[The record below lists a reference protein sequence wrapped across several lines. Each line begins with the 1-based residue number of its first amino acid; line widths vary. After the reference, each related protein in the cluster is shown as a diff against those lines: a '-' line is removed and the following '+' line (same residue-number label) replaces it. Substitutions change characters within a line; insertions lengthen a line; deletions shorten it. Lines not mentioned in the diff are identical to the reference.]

1 MKIRSMTGF
10 GHSESEAG
18 NRKFTV
24 EIKAVNHRFLEV
36 GIRSPKA
43 FNIFEASIRSTIK
56 EYLSRGKVDVFITF
70 EDNSETL
77 GHVRYNGGLAREY
90 LEHIRSIS
98 DEFGLKNDVSAVALS
113 RFPDVFTTQDMSLDE
128 EELWKELEAVLRQA
142 LKNHVNS
149 REAEGENL
157 RNDILEKLEGMSRDV
172 AVIEENSPRIV
183 EEYRNKLR
191 AKVAELIDDS
201 QIDEARLTTEVV
213 LYADKI
219 CVDEEIV
226 RLKSHI
232 EAMRKT
238 LNDGGNCGRK
248 LDFIAQEMNRE
259 ANTTLSKAGDL
270 ITSDMAI
277 ELKTAIEKV
286 REQIQ
291 NIE

>member
-98 DEFGLKNDVSAVALS
+98 NEFGLKNDVSAVALS

>member
-1 MKIRSMTGF
+1 MKVRSMTGF
-10 GHSESEAG
+10 GHAQVDTH

-36 GIRSPKA
+36 GIRSPKV
-43 FNIFEASIRSTIK
+43 FNIFESSIRSTIK
-56 EYLSRGKVDVFITF
+56 EYINRGKVDVFINY
-70 EDNSETL
+70 EDNSESG
-77 GHVRYNGGLAREY
+77 GHVHYNSNLAREY
-90 LEHIRSIS
+90 LDHIRDIS
-98 DEFGLKNDVSAVALS
+98 NDFGLKNDVSAVALS
-113 RFPDVFTTQDMSLDE
+113 RFPDVFTTQDVSLDE
-128 EELWKELEAVLRQA
+128 DELWKELETAIKVA
-142 LKNHVNS
+142 LEHHVKT

-157 RNDILEKLEGMSRDV
+157 RSDIMEKLDV
-172 AVIEENSPRIV
+172 MQKNVALIEENSPKIV
-183 EEYRNKLR
+183 EEYRKKLR
-191 AKVAELIDDS
+191 AKVAELLDDS

-232 EAMRKT
+232 EAMRKA
-238 LNDGGNCGRK
+238 LSDGGSCGRR

-270 ITSDMAI
+270 ITSDIAI
-277 ELKTAIEKV
+277 DLKTDIEKI

>member
-10 GHSESEAG
+10 GHAASETG

-36 GIRSPKA
+36 GIRSPKV
-43 FNIFEASIRSTIK
+43 FNVFESSIRATIK
-56 EYLSRGKVDVFITF
+56 EYLSRGKVDVYITF
-70 EDNSETL
+70 EDNSEAG
-77 GHVRYNGGLAREY
+77 GHVHYNGNIAREC
-90 LEHIRSIS
+90 LEHSRSIS
-98 DEFGLKNDVSAVALS
+98 NEFGLKNYVSAVALS

-128 EELWKELEAVLRQA
+128 DELWKELEAVLRQA
-142 LKNHVNS
+142 LENHVKS
-149 REAEGENL
+149 RESEGEHL
-157 RNDILEKLEGMSRDV
+157 RADIIDKLDVMRKNV
-172 AVIEENSPRIV
+172 AVIEENSPKIV
-183 EEYRNKLR
+183 EEYRSKLR

-232 EAMRKT
+232 EAMKKT
-238 LNDGGNCGRK
+238 LNDGGSCGRK

-270 ITSDMAI
+270 ITSDIAI
-277 ELKTAIEKV
+277 DLKTDIEKV

>member
-10 GHSESEAG
+10 GHAASETG

-36 GIRSPKA
+36 GIRSPKV
-43 FNIFEASIRSTIK
+43 FNVFESSIRATIK
-56 EYLSRGKVDVFITF
+56 EYLSRGKVDVYITF
-70 EDNSETL
+70 EDNSEAG
-77 GHVRYNGGLAREY
+77 GHVHYNGNIAREY

-98 DEFGLKNDVSAVALS
+98 TEFGLKNDVSAVALS

-128 EELWKELEAVLRQA
+128 DELWKELEAVLRQA
-142 LKNHVNS
+142 LENHVKS
-149 REAEGENL
+149 RESEGEHL
-157 RNDILEKLEGMSRDV
+157 RADIIDKLDVMRKNV
-172 AVIEENSPRIV
+172 AVIEENSPKIV
-183 EEYRNKLR
+183 EEYRSKLR

-232 EAMRKT
+232 EAMKKT
-238 LNDGGNCGRK
+238 LNDGGSCGRK

-270 ITSDMAI
+270 ITSDIAI
-277 ELKTAIEKV
+277 DLKTDIEKV

>member
-10 GHSESEAG
+10 GHAESETG
-18 NRKFTV
+18 SRKFTV
-24 EIKAVNHRFLEV
+24 EVKAVNHRFLEV
-36 GIRSPKA
+36 GIRSPKV

-56 EYLSRGKVDVFITF
+56 EYISRGKVDVFITF
-70 EDNSETL
+70 EDNSENS
-77 GHVRYNGGLAREY
+77 GHVRYNSNLAREY

-98 DEFGLKNDVSAVALS
+98 GEFGLKNDISAVALS
-113 RFPDVFTTQDMSLDE
+113 RFPDVFTTQDMSIDE
-128 EELWKELEAVLRQA
+128 DELWKELEAVLRQA
-142 LKNHVNS
+142 LQNHVGT
-149 REAEGENL
+149 RETEGENL
-157 RNDILEKLEGMSRDV
+157 RSDIIEKLDGMLNNV
-172 AVIEENSPRIV
+172 LVIEKNSPQIV
-183 EEYRNKLR
+183 EEYRKKLR

-213 LYADKI
+213 IYADKI

-232 EAMRKT
+232 ESMKQT
-238 LNDGGNCGRK
+238 LKDGGSCGRR

-270 ITSDMAI
+270 ITSDIAI
-277 ELKTAIEKV
+277 DLKTDIEKV

>member
-10 GHSESEAG
+10 GHAASETG

-36 GIRSPKA
+36 GIRSPKV
-43 FNIFEASIRSTIK
+43 FNVFESSIRATIK
-56 EYLSRGKVDVFITF
+56 EYLSRGKVDVYITF
-70 EDNSETL
+70 EDNSEAG
-77 GHVRYNGGLAREY
+77 GHVHYNGNIAREY

-98 DEFGLKNDVSAVALS
+98 TEFGLKNDVSAVALS

-128 EELWKELEAVLRQA
+128 DELWKELEAVLRQA
-142 LKNHVNS
+142 LENHVNS
-149 REAEGENL
+149 RESEGEHL
-157 RNDILEKLEGMSRDV
+157 RADIIDKLDVMRKNV
-172 AVIEENSPRIV
+172 AVIEENSPKIV
-183 EEYRNKLR
+183 EEYRSKLR

-232 EAMRKT
+232 EAMKKT
-238 LNDGGNCGRK
+238 LNDGGSCGRK

-270 ITSDMAI
+270 ITSDIAI
-277 ELKTAIEKV
+277 DLKTDIEKV

>member
-10 GHSESEAG
+10 GHAASETG

-36 GIRSPKA
+36 GIRSPKV
-43 FNIFEASIRSTIK
+43 FNVFESSIRATIK
-56 EYLSRGKVDVFITF
+56 EYLSRGKVDVYITF
-70 EDNSETL
+70 EDNSEAG
-77 GHVRYNGGLAREY
+77 GHVHYNGNIAREY

-98 DEFGLKNDVSAVALS
+98 NEFGLKNDVSAVALS

-128 EELWKELEAVLRQA
+128 DELWKELEAVLRQA
-142 LKNHVNS
+142 LENHVKS
-149 REAEGENL
+149 RESEGEHL
-157 RNDILEKLEGMSRDV
+157 RADIIDKLDVMRKNV
-172 AVIEENSPRIV
+172 AVIEENSPKIV
-183 EEYRNKLR
+183 EEYRSKLR

-232 EAMRKT
+232 EAMKKT
-238 LNDGGNCGRK
+238 LNDGGSCGRK

-270 ITSDMAI
+270 ITSDIAI
-277 ELKTAIEKV
+277 DLKTDIEKV